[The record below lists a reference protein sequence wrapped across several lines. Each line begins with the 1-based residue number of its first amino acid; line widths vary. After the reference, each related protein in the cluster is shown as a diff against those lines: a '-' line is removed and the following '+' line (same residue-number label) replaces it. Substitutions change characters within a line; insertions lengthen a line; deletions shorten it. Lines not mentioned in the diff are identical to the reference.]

1 MIHRQLRL
9 IQRQD
14 SHIHPRLD
22 SHILLRVDSLIL
34 LRVGRHTL
42 PRMGN
47 LLRLGNRT
55 LMPRLLTHKQAV
67 FHNRRLMAFN
77 ECTLRRAYLFVGLI
91 EWFIK
96 NV

>member
-1 MIHRQLRL
+1 MLRRQPRL

-22 SHILLRVDSLIL
+22 SLIFLRVDNLIL

-47 LLRLGNRT
+47 LFLLGNRT
-55 LMPRLLTHKQAV
+55 LMPRLLTHKQAA

-77 ECTLRRAYLFVGLI
+77 EWT
-91 EWFIK
+91 
-96 NV
+96 